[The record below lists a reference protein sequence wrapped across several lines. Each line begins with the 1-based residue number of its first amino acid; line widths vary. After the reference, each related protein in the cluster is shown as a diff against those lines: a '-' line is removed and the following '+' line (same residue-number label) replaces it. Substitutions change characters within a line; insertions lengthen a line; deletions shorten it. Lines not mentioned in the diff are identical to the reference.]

1 MHARVRSGVSRARP
15 RRTRSAACPVSYGTG
30 VTRYAYGGRPQ
41 NPQAGAAAGPPPAT
55 PLQSLALLGLRV
67 RPSRQRRKA
76 KPRWRGEQRTP
87 RSSNPGRHAAA
98 SCGHDRYPPNFAKR
112 PGGRR
117 PPPPSGGTSTDPGR
131 RHRLHLRVGMATSR
145 EDSVV
150 AEMGSNGER
159 CSLPVLVGTH
169 HAARCERRTRR
180 VCPPNRILLSGT
192 PSVWKLAW
200 RAVFPLSLQP
210 APARTIPYTFLSVFF
225 RWSPALAL
233 VSPNEGRRSGV
244 TPLTDWRYG
253 LPRRPAPR
261 RCGRRPRLLLSWPL
275 ARGGLAALCLL
286 LQRVPVEGCVWRMEG
301 EGPGGMERVRSACL
315 RCLPSPAAVR
325 PRMACHQGRAN
336 PPWVCSLTERRLS
349 LRPVPA
355 PHPHSPHKARRP
367 GGQLQARSPRMH
379 EGRTLRRGGVF
390 ASDTEQGKRAL
401 TAQQAGNTRRAAH
414 HARLANGITAPL
426 LHGTGD
432 AVQVC
437 NPLRRRDARSGA
449 AASGVCVPV
458 TPHPAPQTMA
468 HIAPPVGPTNLS

>member
-1 MHARVRSGVSRARP
+1 MHGCAAASPARVRDGRGRRRAQCRTGRESPDMPMAGVLKTHRQERLLAPLPPPPSKAWLCWGCVSDRRVSVAKQNLAGAGSRGRLGP
-15 RRTRSAACPVSYGTG
+15 RTRVGTRLPAVAMTG
-30 VTRYAYGGRPQ
+30 TPPILRSGR
-41 NPQAGAAAGPPPAT
+41 AVA
-55 PLQSLALLGLRV
+55 
-67 RPSRQRRKA
+67 
-76 KPRWRGEQRTP
+76 
-87 RSSNPGRHAAA
+87 
-98 SCGHDRYPPNFAKR
+98 D
-112 PGGRR
+112 R

-159 CSLPVLVGTH
+159 CPLPVLVGTH

-275 ARGGLAALCLL
+275 ARGGFAALCLL

-367 GGQLQARSPRMH
+367 G
-379 EGRTLRRGGVF
+379 
-390 ASDTEQGKRAL
+390 
-401 TAQQAGNTRRAAH
+401 
-414 HARLANGITAPL
+414 
-426 LHGTGD
+426 
-432 AVQVC
+432 
-437 NPLRRRDARSGA
+437 
-449 AASGVCVPV
+449 
-458 TPHPAPQTMA
+458 
-468 HIAPPVGPTNLS
+468 